1 MRQGIT
7 SSHRTDL
14 ADSYPYISGA
24 GNLVQAITH
33 FRKSFPATVT
43 ADTLKKLGIAP
54 NNESYVIN
62 TLRFIGVLDSESKK
76 TPEATKAFSQHQD
89 GDFNKEFAPLVQ
101 SAYKDLFEIHGDRA
115 WTLDKDSLITFF
127 RQSDDTSAVIG
138 GRQANVF
145 LALAGLSGHGELP
158 VAKKAASKATQKR
171 RQVRRSNRMLIG
183 NQAFVQGDQR
193 FCGQEGARRGSHCA
207 Y

>member
-1 MRQGIT
+1 M
-7 SSHRTDL
+7 

-76 TPEATKAFSQHQD
+76 TPEATKAFSQHED

-115 WTLDKDSLITFF
+115 W
-127 RQSDDTSAVIG
+127 
-138 GRQANVF
+138 
-145 LALAGLSGHGELP
+145 
-158 VAKKAASKATQKR
+158 
-171 RQVRRSNRMLIG
+171 NRMLIANQSLRPRRSLFPEYALRHPQG
-183 NQAFVQGDQR
+183 NRPSIPILNLVSSGYRDDS
-193 FCGQEGARRGSHCA
+193 CSGLHLRRSRS
-207 Y
+207 